1 MDPDGH
7 PIREAFANHLLRTP
21 AQGLL
26 RLADAVSAQPVTE
39 ESLLELMDH
48 ADEQDVIDES
58 QKKMIT
64 NIIELADATA
74 GDIMTHRV
82 DMVAVEQDT
91 PCRAVVPLALESG
104 NSRLPVYR
112 RTVDDVVGILY
123 VKDLLRLLSEPEMGD
138 QPVTTLARPAIY
150 VPESRSAQQLLLD
163 FKRQRTLIAIVVDEW
178 GGTAGLVSME
188 DILEEIVG
196 EIQDEYDDEEAPL
209 TPCKDGFVAV
219 GDLDLDDLFEAF
231 GLEPPADREEQGYD
245 TVGGL
250 ITAMLGRIPE
260 PGEEAAVE
268 YGGVRFAPLETAE
281 RRVRKARCTRVL
293 PRQPQE
299 TEEKTDQD

>member
-7 PIREAFANHLLRTP
+7 PIRQALANGLRAP

-82 DMVAVEQDT
+82 DMVAVEESI
-91 PCRAVVPLALESG
+91 PCGAVVALALESG
-104 NSRLPVYR
+104 NSRLPIYR
-112 RTVDDVVGILY
+112 KTVDDVVGILY
-123 VKDLLRLLSEPEMGD
+123 VKDLLRLLSDPAAASE
-138 QPVTTLARPAIY
+138 PVTKLARPAMY

-163 FKRQRTLIAIVVDEW
+163 FKRQHTLIAIVVDEW

-209 TPCKDGFVAV
+209 VPCEGGFVAA
-219 GDLDLDDLFEAF
+219 GDLDLEDLFEAF
-231 GLEPPADREEQGYD
+231 ETDPPADMDERGFD

-250 ITAMLGRIPE
+250 IAALLGRIPE
-260 PGEEAAVE
+260 PGETAEVE
-268 YGGVRFAPLETAE
+268 YGGVRFTPLEVGE
-281 RRVRKARCTRVL
+281 RRVRRARCVRSAL
-293 PRQPQE
+293 EEPEQPE
-299 TEEKTDQD
+299 G

>member
-7 PIREAFANHLLRTP
+7 PIRQALANGLRAP

-82 DMVAVEQDT
+82 DMVAVEEST
-91 PCRAVVPLALESG
+91 PCGAVVALALESG
-104 NSRLPVYR
+104 NSRLPIYR
-112 RTVDDVVGILY
+112 KTVDDVVGILY
-123 VKDLLRLLSEPEMGD
+123 AKDLLRLLSDPAAAAE
-138 QPVTTLARPAIY
+138 PVTKLARPAMY

-163 FKRQRTLIAIVVDEW
+163 FKRQHTLIAIVVDEW

-209 TPCKDGFVAV
+209 VPCEGGFVAA
-219 GDLDLDDLFEAF
+219 GDLDLEDLFEAF
-231 GLEPPADREEQGYD
+231 ETDPPADMDERGFD

-250 ITAMLGRIPE
+250 IAALLGRIPE
-260 PGEEAAVE
+260 PGETAEVE
-268 YGGVRFAPLETAE
+268 YGGVRFTPLEVGE
-281 RRVRKARCTRVL
+281 RRVRRARCVRSA
-293 PRQPQE
+293 PEKQEQPE
-299 TEEKTDQD
+299 G

>member
-7 PIREAFANHLLRTP
+7 PIRQALANGLRAP

-82 DMVAVEQDT
+82 DMVAVEENT
-91 PCRAVVPLALESG
+91 PCGAVVALALESG
-104 NSRLPVYR
+104 NSRLPIYR
-112 RTVDDVVGILY
+112 KTVDDVVGILY
-123 VKDLLRLLSEPEMGD
+123 AKDLLRLLSDPAAAAE
-138 QPVTTLARPAIY
+138 PVTKLARPAMY

-163 FKRQRTLIAIVVDEW
+163 FKRQHTLIAIVVDEW

-209 TPCKDGFVAV
+209 VPCEGGFVAA
-219 GDLDLDDLFEAF
+219 GDLDLEDLFEAF
-231 GLEPPADREEQGYD
+231 ETDPPADMDERGFD

-250 ITAMLGRIPE
+250 IAALLGRIPE
-260 PGEEAAVE
+260 PGETAEVE
-268 YGGVRFAPLETAE
+268 YGGVHFTPLEVGE
-281 RRVRKARCTRVL
+281 RRVRRARCVRGA
-293 PRQPQE
+293 PEEPAQPE
-299 TEEKTDQD
+299 G

>member
-7 PIREAFANHLLRTP
+7 PIRQALANGLRAP

-82 DMVAVEQDT
+82 DMVAVEEST
-91 PCRAVVPLALESG
+91 PCGAVVALALESG
-104 NSRLPVYR
+104 NSRLPIYR
-112 RTVDDVVGILY
+112 KTVDDVVGILY
-123 VKDLLRLLSEPEMGD
+123 VKDLLRLLSDPAAASE
-138 QPVTTLARPAIY
+138 PVTKLARPAMY

-163 FKRQRTLIAIVVDEW
+163 FKRQHTLIAIVVDEW

-209 TPCKDGFVAV
+209 VPCEGGFVAA
-219 GDLDLDDLFEAF
+219 GDLDLEDLFEAF
-231 GLEPPADREEQGYD
+231 ETDPPADMDERGFD

-250 ITAMLGRIPE
+250 IAALLGRIPE
-260 PGEEAAVE
+260 PGETAEVE
-268 YGGVRFAPLETAE
+268 YGGVRFTPLEVGE
-281 RRVRKARCTRVL
+281 RRVRRARCVRSA
-293 PRQPQE
+293 PEQPEQPE
-299 TEEKTDQD
+299 G

>member
-7 PIREAFANHLLRTP
+7 PIRQAFAQKLLRAP

-26 RLADAVSAQPVTE
+26 HLADLLSAQPVTE
-39 ESLLELMDH
+39 ESLLQLMDH

-64 NIIELADATA
+64 NIIELADVAA

-82 DMVAVEQDT
+82 DMVAVEENT
-91 PCRAVVPLALESG
+91 PCREVAALALESG

-112 RTVDDVVGILY
+112 KTVDDVVGILY
-123 VKDLLRLLSEPEMGD
+123 AKDLLRLLSEPEMGGA
-138 QPVTTLARPAIY
+138 PVTELARPAMY

-209 TPCKDGFVAV
+209 TPCEGGFIAV
-219 GDLDLDDLFEAF
+219 GDLDLDDLFDGFA
-231 GLEPPADREEQGYD
+231 LEPPADMDERGFD

-250 ITAMLGRIPE
+250 IAALLERIPE
-260 PGEEAAVE
+260 PGETAAVE
-268 YGGVRFAPLETAE
+268 YGGVCFAPLEVSA
-281 RRVRKARCTRVL
+281 RRVHKARCTRL
-293 PRQPQE
+293 L
-299 TEEKTDQD
+299 TEKQT

>member
-1 MDPDGH
+1 M
-7 PIREAFANHLLRTP
+7 
-21 AQGLL
+21 
-26 RLADAVSAQPVTE
+26 TE

-138 QPVTTLARPAIY
+138 QPVTRLARPAIY

-163 FKRQRTLIAIVVDEW
+163 FKRQRTQI
-178 GGTAGLVSME
+178 
-188 DILEEIVG
+188 
-196 EIQDEYDDEEAPL
+196 
-209 TPCKDGFVAV
+209 
-219 GDLDLDDLFEAF
+219 
-231 GLEPPADREEQGYD
+231 
-245 TVGGL
+245 
-250 ITAMLGRIPE
+250 GR
-260 PGEEAAVE
+260 AHV
-268 YGGVRFAPLETAE
+268 
-281 RRVRKARCTRVL
+281 
-293 PRQPQE
+293 
-299 TEEKTDQD
+299 

>member
-7 PIREAFANHLLRTP
+7 PIRQALANGLRAP

-82 DMVAVEQDT
+82 DMVAVEEST
-91 PCRAVVPLALESG
+91 PCGAVVALALESG
-104 NSRLPVYR
+104 NSRLPIYR
-112 RTVDDVVGILY
+112 KTVDDVVGILY
-123 VKDLLRLLSEPEMGD
+123 VKDLLRLLSDPAAAAE
-138 QPVTTLARPAIY
+138 PVTKLARPAMY

-163 FKRQRTLIAIVVDEW
+163 FKRQHTLIAIVVDEW

-209 TPCKDGFVAV
+209 VPCEGGFVAA
-219 GDLDLDDLFEAF
+219 GDLDLEDLFEAF
-231 GLEPPADREEQGYD
+231 ETDPPADMDERGFD

-250 ITAMLGRIPE
+250 IAALLGRIPE
-260 PGEEAAVE
+260 PGETAEVE
-268 YGGVRFAPLETAE
+268 YGGVRFTPLEVGE
-281 RRVRKARCTRVL
+281 RRVRRARCVRGA
-293 PRQPQE
+293 PEEPEQPE
-299 TEEKTDQD
+299 G

>member
-138 QPVTTLARPAIY
+138 QPVTRLARPAIY

-163 FKRQRTLIAIVVDEW
+163 FKRQHTLIAIVVDEW

-209 TPCKDGFVAV
+209 SACEGGFIAA
-219 GDLDLDDLFEAF
+219 GDLDLEDLFEAF
-231 GLEPPADREEQGYD
+231 ETDPPADMDEQGYD

-250 ITAMLGRIPE
+250 IAALLGRIPE
-260 PGEEAAVE
+260 PGETAEVE
-268 YGGVRFAPLETAE
+268 YGGICFTPLEIGE
-281 RRVRKARCTRVL
+281 RRVRRARCVRIE
-293 PRQPQE
+293 PPADAD
-299 TEEKTDQD
+299 EKE

>member
-7 PIREAFANHLLRTP
+7 PIRQAFAQSLLRAP

-26 RLADAVSAQPVTE
+26 HLADLLSAEPVTE
-39 ESLLELMDH
+39 ESLLQLMDH

-64 NIIELADATA
+64 NIIELADVAA

-82 DMVAVEQDT
+82 DMVAVEENT
-91 PCRAVVPLALESG
+91 PCREVAALALESG

-112 RTVDDVVGILY
+112 KTVDDVVGILY

-138 QPVTTLARPAIY
+138 EPVTRLARPAMY

-196 EIQDEYDDEEAPL
+196 EIQDEYDDEETPL
-209 TPCKDGFVAV
+209 TPCEGGFIAV

-231 GLEPPADREEQGYD
+231 SLDPPADMDERGFD

-250 ITAMLGRIPE
+250 IAGLLERIPE
-260 PGEEAAVE
+260 PGETAAVE
-268 YGGVRFAPLETAE
+268 YGGVEFSPLEVSG
-281 RRVRKARCTRVL
+281 RRVLKARCIRHN
-293 PRQPQE
+293 PAENE
-299 TEEKTDQD
+299 TEV

>member
-7 PIREAFANHLLRTP
+7 PIRQALANGLRAP
-21 AQGLL
+21 AQGLM

-82 DMVAVEQDT
+82 DMVAVEENT
-91 PCRAVVPLALESG
+91 PCGAVVALALESG
-104 NSRLPVYR
+104 NSRLPIYR
-112 RTVDDVVGILY
+112 KTVDDVVGILY
-123 VKDLLRLLSEPEMGD
+123 VKDLLRLLSDPKAANE
-138 QPVTTLARPAIY
+138 PVTRLAHPAMY

-163 FKRQRTLIAIVVDEW
+163 FKRQHTLIAIVVDEW

-209 TPCKDGFVAV
+209 TPCEGGFIAA
-219 GDLDLDDLFEAF
+219 GDLDLEDLFEAF
-231 GLEPPADREEQGYD
+231 ETDPPADMEERGYD

-250 ITAMLGRIPE
+250 IAALLGRIPE
-260 PGEEAAVE
+260 PGETPEIE
-268 YGGVRFAPLETAE
+268 YGGICFTPLEIGE
-281 RRVRKARCTRVL
+281 RRVRRARCTR
-293 PRQPQE
+293 PKPAAEE
-299 TEEKTDQD
+299 TQAE

>member
-7 PIREAFANHLLRTP
+7 PIRQALANGLRAP

-82 DMVAVEQDT
+82 DMVAVEEST
-91 PCRAVVPLALESG
+91 PCGAVVALALESG
-104 NSRLPVYR
+104 NSRLPIYR
-112 RTVDDVVGILY
+112 KTVDDVVGILY
-123 VKDLLRLLSEPEMGD
+123 VKDLLRLLSDPAAASE
-138 QPVTTLARPAIY
+138 PVTKLARPAMY

-163 FKRQRTLIAIVVDEW
+163 FKRQHTLIAIVVDEW

-209 TPCKDGFVAV
+209 VPCEGGFVAA
-219 GDLDLDDLFEAF
+219 GDLDLEDLFEAF
-231 GLEPPADREEQGYD
+231 ETDPPADMDERGFD

-250 ITAMLGRIPE
+250 IAALLGRIPE
-260 PGEEAAVE
+260 PGETAEVE
-268 YGGVRFAPLETAE
+268 YGGVRFTPLEVGE
-281 RRVRKARCTRVL
+281 RRVRRARCVRSA
-293 PRQPQE
+293 PEEPAQPE
-299 TEEKTDQD
+299 G

>member
-7 PIREAFANHLLRTP
+7 PIRQALANGLRAP

-82 DMVAVEQDT
+82 DMVAVEENT
-91 PCRAVVPLALESG
+91 PCGAVVALALESG
-104 NSRLPVYR
+104 NSRLPIYR
-112 RTVDDVVGILY
+112 KTVDDVVGILY
-123 VKDLLRLLSEPEMGD
+123 AKDLLRLLSDPAAAAE
-138 QPVTTLARPAIY
+138 PVTKLARPAMY

-163 FKRQRTLIAIVVDEW
+163 FKRQHTLIAIVVDEW

-209 TPCKDGFVAV
+209 VPCEGGFVAA
-219 GDLDLDDLFEAF
+219 GDLDLEDLFEAF
-231 GLEPPADREEQGYD
+231 ETAPPADMDERGFD

-250 ITAMLGRIPE
+250 IAALLGRIPE
-260 PGEEAAVE
+260 PGETAEVE
-268 YGGVRFAPLETAE
+268 YGGVRFTPLEVGE
-281 RRVRKARCTRVL
+281 RRVRRARCVRGA
-293 PRQPQE
+293 PEEPEQPE
-299 TEEKTDQD
+299 G

>member
-7 PIREAFANHLLRTP
+7 PIRQALANGLRAP

-82 DMVAVEQDT
+82 DMVAVEEST
-91 PCRAVVPLALESG
+91 PCGAVVALALESG
-104 NSRLPVYR
+104 NSRLPIYR
-112 RTVDDVVGILY
+112 KTVDDVVGILY
-123 VKDLLRLLSEPEMGD
+123 VKDLLRLLSDPAAASE
-138 QPVTTLARPAIY
+138 PVTKLARPAMY

-163 FKRQRTLIAIVVDEW
+163 FKRQHTLIAIVVDEW

-209 TPCKDGFVAV
+209 VPCEGGFVAA
-219 GDLDLDDLFEAF
+219 GDLDLEDLFEAF
-231 GLEPPADREEQGYD
+231 ETDPPADMDERGFD

-250 ITAMLGRIPE
+250 IAALLGRIPE
-260 PGEEAAVE
+260 PGETAEVE
-268 YGGVRFAPLETAE
+268 YGGVRFTPLEVGE
-281 RRVRKARCTRVL
+281 RRVRRARCVRSA
-293 PRQPQE
+293 PEEPEQPE
-299 TEEKTDQD
+299 G

>member
-7 PIREAFANHLLRTP
+7 PIRQAFAQSLLRAP

-26 RLADAVSAQPVTE
+26 HLADLLSAEPVTE

-64 NIIELADATA
+64 NIIELADVTA

-82 DMVAVEQDT
+82 DMVAVEENT
-91 PCRAVVPLALESG
+91 PCREVAALALESG

-112 RTVDDVVGILY
+112 KTVDDVVGILY
-123 VKDLLRLLSEPEMGD
+123 VKDLLRLLSEPEMGGA
-138 QPVTTLARPAIY
+138 PVTRLARPAMY

-209 TPCKDGFVAV
+209 TPCEGGFIAV

-231 GLEPPADREEQGYD
+231 ELDPPEDMDERGFD

-250 ITAMLGRIPE
+250 IAALLERIPQ
-260 PGEEAAVE
+260 PGETAGVE
-268 YGGVRFAPLETAE
+268 YGGVHFAPLEVGG
-281 RRVRKARCTRVL
+281 RRVLKARCTR
-293 PRQPQE
+293 
-299 TEEKTDQD
+299 TADQQAEAAE